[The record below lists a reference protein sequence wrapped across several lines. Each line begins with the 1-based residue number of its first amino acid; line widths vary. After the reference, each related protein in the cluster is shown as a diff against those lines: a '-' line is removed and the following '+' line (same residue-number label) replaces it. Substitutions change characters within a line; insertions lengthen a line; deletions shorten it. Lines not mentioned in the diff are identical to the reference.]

1 MASHA
6 ARRAVNAIAFAL
18 TAGCVIV
25 ILIPL
30 ASLLYTA
37 FANGG
42 SVLSLHFL
50 VGSPA
55 VACTPGPGCNSGGI
69 GPLLVGT
76 LVLLALASAIAVPVG
91 VFAGVY
97 MSEFG
102 GRGLGRTVSFFTDVM
117 TGVPSIVVGVFV
129 YQLLYL
135 YDPRIVF
142 STISGSLALAVIM
155 IPIVAR
161 TSEEGLRSVPTHVRE
176 AALGLGIPRYR
187 TILSVV
193 VPSAIP
199 AVATGILL
207 SVMRAGGEVAPLL
220 FTAFG
225 NLNGFVAFN
234 QPVGALAPLIFDDGT
249 SPFANLRAAAWG
261 ATLILVVLMLGISLL
276 ARLFLSNRV
285 RVAGGG

>member
-6 ARRAVNAIAFAL
+6 RRWLVNALAFIL

-30 ASLLYTA
+30 ASLLETA
-37 FANGG
+37 VVNGG
-42 SVLSLHFL
+42 GVLSFHFL
-50 VGSPA
+50 VGAPA
-55 VACTPGPGCNSGGI
+55 IGCAPGPGCNSGGI

-76 LVLLALASAIAVPVG
+76 LVLLGLSSLIAVPVG
-91 VFAGVY
+91 VLAGIY

-129 YQLLYL
+129 YQLILL
-135 YDPRIVF
+135 YDPTIVF
-142 STISGSLALAVIM
+142 STLSGSLALAVIM

-161 TSEEGLRSVPTHVRE
+161 TSEEGLRAVPSPVRE

-193 VPSAIP
+193 LPSAIP
-199 AVATGILL
+199 AVATGVLL

-225 NLNGFVAFN
+225 NLHGFVGLN
-234 QPVGALAPLIFDDGT
+234 QPVGALAPLIFEDGT
-249 SPFANLRAAAWG
+249 SPFANLRLAAWG
-261 ATLILVVLMLGISLL
+261 ATLVLVVLMLGISLI
-276 ARLFLSNRV
+276 ARLFLSSRV
-285 RVAGGG
+285 RVISGG